1 VARRRRR
8 LTKKQKMTL
17 KMKRK
22 LALLFVVIV
31 LILIGIIV
39 RLVYINRVSGERYTK
54 KVLSQQDTN
63 SMVLPY
69 KRGDIYD
76 RNGTVLATSEKVYNV
91 ILDPGV
97 LWENHDE
104 DPKKDYVEPTL
115 QALVTYFE
123 LDRSELDTI
132 MQEKKSSHYV
142 MLKKQLTKEE
152 VEEFEAYED
161 ERDDKG
167 NKKHRISGVWLE
179 DSYIRRYPYRTLG
192 CNVIG
197 YTVSGNVGQYG
208 IEQKYSDVLNGED
221 GRSYNYLNEDLEQSK
236 SVKAPTDGNSVVS
249 TIDVTLQGIVEK
261 YIDKFIEDYTN
272 KYVEGPAAKNI
283 GVIMMDPQSG
293 EVLAMAGDVDFNLN
307 DPHDLVGNGYIP
319 QDVYD
324 AMEGNPH
331 ILVDKGYMLEREY
344 TQLETNGKLDKE
356 NLELFLQNQMW
367 RNYCISDGFEPGSTV
382 KPLTVAGALEAG
394 IISDST
400 TFLCDGGQAIVEGQ
414 KPITCAKK
422 SGHGIISLEGSLMFS
437 CNDAL
442 MQIGAM
448 EGYDTFLKYQQIF
461 NIGLKTNIDLPGET
475 NNASTVFSKEN
486 MGPTELATSSFGQG
500 YNMTMIQEAAAFSSV
515 INGGYYYKP
524 HVVKKILDSNGG
536 TVENI
541 NPVLVKQTVSAK
553 TSALIRQYLYHTMYG
568 TADGN
573 GNNPTGRK
581 ARVAGYTMGGKTGT
595 AEKIP
600 RSARKYLVS
609 FIGFAP
615 ADNPQV
621 VCYVVVDEPNAVD
634 HITQASSVYAQEI
647 FKNIMKEAMPYMNIY
662 ATEEI
667 PEDMREEVEAENAA
681 KAEQEDGQE
690 GGGTGEEGEEPE
702 EDTLPEGYLTDP
714 NTGEQV
720 KMPTEEE
727 VQSREEDGI
736 LGGIESPLFPK
747 EEPEEPEEPEEGE
760 GQEDP
765 EE

>member
-1 VARRRRR
+1 MARRRRR

-221 GRSYNYLNEDLEQSK
+221 GRSYNYLNEDLEQEK
-236 SVKAPTDGNSVVS
+236 VVKAAINGENVMS
-249 TIDVTLQGIVEK
+249 TMDITLQEIVERAIADFQKK
-261 YIDKFIEDYTN
+261 YANAFREGDGSYT
-272 KYVEGPAAKNI
+272 AAA
-283 GVIMMDPQSG
+283 IMMDPNNG
-293 EVLAMAGDVDFNLN
+293 EVLAMASNRHYDLN
-307 DPHDLVGNGYIP
+307 DPYNVVLNGLFT
-319 QDVYD
+319 
-324 AMEGNPH
+324 EEESKN
-331 ILVDKGYMLEREY
+331 LSEEER
-344 TQLETNGKLDKE
+344 LNAL
-356 NLELFLQNQMW
+356 NELW
-367 RNYCISDGFEPGSTV
+367 RNYCISDTFEPGSTA
-382 KPLTVAGALEAG
+382 KPITVAAALEAG
-394 IISDST
+394 AVHDGD
-400 TFLCDGGQAIVEGQ
+400 TFLCDGNQ
-414 KPITCAKK
+414 KIGDYTIWCSKK
-422 SGHGIISLEGSLMFS
+422 IGHGIIDLEGSLMFS

-442 MQIGAM
+442 MQIAAKL
-448 EGYDTFLKYQQIF
+448 EEENYSKYQNMF
-461 NIGLKTNIDLPGET
+461 NLGLRTGIDLPGEART
-475 NNASTVFSKEN
+475 DSLIYYSRENAPN
-486 MGPTELATSSFGQG
+486 DRLIMGKTDLATNSFGQ
-500 YNMTMIQEAAAFSSV
+500 NFNATMIQMASAFSAC
-515 INGGYYYKP
+515 INGGYYYQP
-524 HVVKKILDSNGG
+524 HVVKKITDSSGG
-536 TVENI
+536 TVKNVE
-541 NPVLVKQTVSAK
+541 PVLLRTPISSK
-553 TSALIRQYLYHTMYG
+553 TSALIRKYLYHTMYG
-568 TADGN
+568 PTDAN
-573 GNNPTGRK
+573 GNHATGK
-581 ARVAGYTMGGKTGT
+581 AARIAGYRSEEHTSFPHGSCGSTG
-595 AEKIP
+595 P
-600 RSARKYLVS
+600 
-609 FIGFAP
+609 
-615 ADNPQV
+615 
-621 VCYVVVDEPNAVD
+621 
-634 HITQASSVYAQEI
+634 
-647 FKNIMKEAMPYMNIY
+647 
-662 ATEEI
+662 
-667 PEDMREEVEAENAA
+667 
-681 KAEQEDGQE
+681 
-690 GGGTGEEGEEPE
+690 
-702 EDTLPEGYLTDP
+702 
-714 NTGEQV
+714 
-720 KMPTEEE
+720 
-727 VQSREEDGI
+727 
-736 LGGIESPLFPK
+736 
-747 EEPEEPEEPEEGE
+747 
-760 GQEDP
+760 
-765 EE
+765 